1 MPKQNA
7 CIVLP
12 TINEAENVAII
23 IPLIFKQQ
31 SSIHSHHLIVI
42 VVDDQ
47 SPDGTGEVVKSLQH
61 HYPDLYLLEDKD
73 NGLGEA
79 YIKGMK
85 YAIDKCDADVIIQM
99 DADLQHDPSMLPLFL
114 SVYNYGFTLVI
125 GSRFAPGGQT
135 PEFTLYRKFL
145 SSFGNFLVRLFSGIP
160 RIHDCTSG
168 YRCIKSELIK
178 KCDFSNMSVR
188 GYSFQSSLVYELL
201 RNGAKIL
208 EIPIIFE
215 ARKYGT
221 SKLAFRD
228 QLEFLINLFRIR
240 FHKSKEFFKFGVV
253 GTTGVLV
260 NMGLLLILTRL
271 FGIVVEYASPIAIEI
286 SIISNFVLNNLWTF
300 RARTVDTSLIKR
312 LFRFHLVALSAGVIN
327 YITLLSLHYG
337 FGMMDVVANLIGIAA
352 ATIVNY
358 ILNSRW
364 TWKRVVKFIDLTPE
378 HE

>member
-1 MPKQNA
+1 MRTKNV

-12 TINEAENVAII
+12 TYNEADNVSVL
-23 IPLIFKQQ
+23 IPQIFEQQ
-31 SSIHSHHLIVI
+31 SQIHSHHLIII
-42 VVDDQ
+42 VVDDK
-47 SPDGTGEVVKSLQH
+47 SPDGTGQIVKTLQKN
-61 HYPDLYLLEDKD
+61 YPDLYLLEDKD

-99 DADLQHDPSMLPLFL
+99 DADLQHDPGMLPLFL
-114 SVYNYGFTLVI
+114 TLYNFGFTLIV

-168 YRCIKSELIK
+168 FRCIKSDLIQN
-178 KCDFSNMSVR
+178 CDFSNMSVR
-188 GYSFQSSLVYELL
+188 GYSFQSSLLYELL

-215 ARKYGT
+215 ARQYGT

-228 QLEFLINLFRIR
+228 QVEFLVNLIRIR
-240 FHKSKEFFKFGVV
+240 FHKSREFLKFCVV
-253 GTTGVLV
+253 GTSGVFV
-260 NMGLLLILTRL
+260 NMGLLIILTRM
-271 FGIVVEYASPIAIEI
+271 FGLALEYASPIAIEI
-286 SIISNFVLNNLWTF
+286 SIISNFVLNNIWTF
-300 RARTVDTSLIKR
+300 RARIVKTSLLKR
-312 LFRFHLVALSAGVIN
+312 FFRFHIVAFSAGIVN

-337 FGMMDVVANLIGIAA
+337 VGLMDIIANLIGIAA
-352 ATIVNY
+352 ATVVNY
-358 ILNSRW
+358 VLNSRW
-364 TWKRVVKFIDLTPE
+364 TWKKYPE
-378 HE
+378 LDELAKDF

>member
-1 MPKQNA
+1 MPKKIA

-23 IPLIFKQQ
+23 IPLIFEQQ
-31 SSIHSHHLIVI
+31 SSIHSHHLSVI

-61 HYPDLYLLEDKD
+61 HYPDLHLLEDKD

-99 DADLQHDPSMLPLFL
+99 DADLQHDPSMLPLFISL
-114 SVYNYGFTLVI
+114 YNYGFTLVI

-240 FHKSKEFFKFGVV
+240 FHKSKEFFKFGIV

-271 FGIVVEYASPIAIEI
+271 FGIVIEYASPIAIEI
-286 SIISNFVLNNLWTF
+286 SIVSNFVLNNLWTF
-300 RARTVDTSLIKR
+300 RARTVETSLIKR
-312 LFRFHLVALSAGVIN
+312 LFRFHLVAFSAGLIN

-337 FGMMDVVANLIGIAA
+337 FGMIDIIANLIGIAA
-352 ATIVNY
+352 ATLVNY

-364 TWKRVVKFIDLTPE
+364 TWKRQADFVELKTEPE
-378 HE
+378 

>member
-1 MPKQNA
+1 
-7 CIVLP
+7 
-12 TINEAENVAII
+12 
-23 IPLIFKQQ
+23 
-31 SSIHSHHLIVI
+31 
-42 VVDDQ
+42 
-47 SPDGTGEVVKSLQH
+47 LQH
-61 HYPDLYLLEDKD
+61 HYPDLHLLEDKD

-99 DADLQHDPSMLPLFL
+99 DADLQHDPSMLPLFISL
-114 SVYNYGFTLVI
+114 YNYGFTLVI

-240 FHKSKEFFKFGVV
+240 FHKSKEFFKFGIV

-271 FGIVVEYASPIAIEI
+271 FGIVIEYASPIAIEI
-286 SIISNFVLNNLWTF
+286 SIVSNFVLNNLWTF
-300 RARTVDTSLIKR
+300 RARTVETSLIKR
-312 LFRFHLVALSAGVIN
+312 LFRFHLVAFSAGLIN

-337 FGMMDVVANLIGIAA
+337 FGMIDIIANLIGIAA
-352 ATIVNY
+352 ATLVNY

-364 TWKRVVKFIDLTPE
+364 TWKRQADFVELKTEPE
-378 HE
+378 

>member
-1 MPKQNA
+1 VHIKNA

-12 TINEAENVAII
+12 TINEADNVALI
-23 IPLIFKQQ
+23 IPLIFEQQ
-31 SSIHSHHLIVI
+31 SLIHTHHLIVI
-42 VVDDQ
+42 VVDDE
-47 SPDGTGEVVKSLQH
+47 SPDGTGEVVKSMQQK
-61 HYPDLYLLEDKD
+61 YPGLHLLEEKD

-114 SVYNYGFTLVI
+114 TVYNYGFTLVI

-168 YRCIKSELIK
+168 FRCIKSELIT

-228 QLEFLINLFRIR
+228 QLEFLINLVRIR
-240 FHKSKEFFKFGVV
+240 FHKSKEFFNFCVV
-253 GTTGVLV
+253 GTSGVFV
-260 NMGLLLILTRL
+260 NMGLLLILTRW
-271 FGIVVEYASPIAIEI
+271 FGLLLEYASPIAIEI
-286 SIISNFVLNNLWTF
+286 SIISNFVLNNIWTF
-300 RARTVDTSLIKR
+300 RERAVRTLLLKR
-312 LFRFHLVALSAGVIN
+312 LIRFHLVAFSAGVVN
-327 YITLLSLHYG
+327 YIMLLSLYYG
-337 FGMMDVVANLIGIAA
+337 AGMIDVIANLIGIAA
-352 ATIVNY
+352 ATVVNY

-364 TWKRVVKFIDLTPE
+364 TWKKHPEFADFISDF
-378 HE
+378 